1 MNLERKTQMAAVHT
15 RLQSSLVY
23 TLTRTDCAIGTVP
36 TEPPIPLPPFWSTAS
51 QMLNLQSKV
60 PDKGPLFCPWLMP
73 PRQGGFSVSLS
84 GPQTV
89 WTSWQAVSLAPLND
103 VADLSRYLQAFQTGG
118 IPSDSFYWRPWPMLF
133 VVKNHYH
140 HLLGREWR
148 IEVGTVTR
156 SKNGQPWSV
165 RVRMAGHGGGGRWCF
180 SP

>member
-15 RLQSSLVY
+15 RLQSSPVY

-36 TEPPIPLPPFWSTAS
+36 TEPPIPLPPFWSTAF

-118 IPSDSFYWRPWPMLF
+118 IPSDFILLETLAHVICCQKSLPSPLGQRMEDWGGHCNSF
-133 VVKNHYH
+133 
-140 HLLGREWR
+140 
-148 IEVGTVTR
+148 
-156 SKNGQPWSV
+156 
-165 RVRMAGHGGGGRWCF
+165 
-180 SP
+180 